1 MKFYTTRCK
10 VTYNVAVTVEA
21 DSVEE
26 ARGKIAAGEFETDD
40 PTAEMIDWSDPTTDV
55 EEV

>member
-26 ARGKIAAGEFETDD
+26 ARGKIAAGEFETDN